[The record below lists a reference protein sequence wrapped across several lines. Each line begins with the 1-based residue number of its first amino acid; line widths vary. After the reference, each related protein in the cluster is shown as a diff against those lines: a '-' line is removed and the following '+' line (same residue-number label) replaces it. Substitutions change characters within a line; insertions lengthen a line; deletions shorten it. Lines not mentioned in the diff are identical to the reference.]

1 MQGDGRIVISLQQC
15 LQRWPRGGAHWG
27 ARGVSLHMGS
37 AALNRGHVSKAS
49 VQDQKELLNNPNQK
63 VFCGWK

>member
-15 LQRWPRGGAHWG
+15 LQRRLRGGAHWG
-27 ARGVSLHMGS
+27 ARGVNLHMGS
-37 AALNRGHVSKAS
+37 AALNCGHVSKAS
-49 VQDQKELLNNPNQK
+49 VQEELLNNPNKK